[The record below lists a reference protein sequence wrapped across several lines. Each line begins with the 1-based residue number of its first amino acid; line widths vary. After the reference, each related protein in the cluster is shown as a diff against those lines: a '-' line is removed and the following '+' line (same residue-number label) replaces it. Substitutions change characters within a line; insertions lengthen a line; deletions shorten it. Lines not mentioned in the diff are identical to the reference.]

1 MLRKLLTAAAVSAL
15 ALPATA
21 GARTLTTIET
31 PSVNVD
37 PSKVRFNGSEHPR
50 RLRANVLLPDGYDGK
65 RRFPVLYLLHGAGD
79 AYDSWADPELGNVL
93 KTAKDLQAIIVMPEG
108 DTGFY
113 TNWWNGGRRG
123 DPGWERFYLEE
134 LIPLVERRYRVRP
147 GRRWHAAA
155 GLSMGGFGAT
165 YLASQLPGYFGSAA
179 TFSGFVS
186 HQRPQAVEGLRL
198 VAGVAYEEIFGPVDG
213 FYATG
218 HNPPRLVD
226 NLLSTRLYVTVGNG
240 VSDQDTDP
248 GAVTAGGVAEA
259 ELDEQARELV
269 RAARAAGVD
278 TTHVPLNGVHSWP
291 YWRRHLRDAI
301 AWGLFRPV
309 PEAPSFWTYRTVTQR
324 GEAWALA
331 YSFAAAPSEVVTL
344 ERTGRRL
351 LGFGLRHDHRAQ
363 RRAVRVHRPAAVRP
377 PVPAA
382 HLRPPGG
389 DREAAARAPG
399 PHHEGAGAGH
409 AQGGGGAPPGEPGSG
424 VHRATPSSADEPP
437 WPGEPP
443 LSAPGQA
450 RRAPPAGPRDG
461 PAPDRQAP
469 AGGPGQGASLSS

>member
-1 MLRKLLTAAAVSAL
+1 MLRRLLIAAVAAL

-21 GARTLTTIET
+21 GAKMLTTIDT

-37 PSKVRFNGSEHPR
+37 PSKVKFNGSDHPG

-93 KTAKDLQAIIVMPEG
+93 ETAKELDAIIVMPEG

-123 DPGWERFYLEE
+123 APGWERFYLDE
-134 LIPLVERRYRVRP
+134 LIPLVQKRYRVRP

-165 YLASQLPGYFGSAA
+165 FLATQLPGYFGSAA

-226 NLLSTRLYVTVGNG
+226 NLWSTRLYVTVGNG

-248 GAVTAGGVAEA
+248 GAVTVGGVAEA
-259 ELDEQARELV
+259 ELDEQAKELV
-269 RAARAAGVD
+269 TAARGAGVD
-278 TTHVPLNGVHSWP
+278 TTYVPLNGVHSWP

-301 AWGLFRPV
+301 AWGFFRPV
-309 PEAPSFWTYRTVTQR
+309 PEAPSFWTYRTVAQR
-324 GEAWALA
+324 GEAWGLG
-331 YSFAAAPSEVVTL
+331 YSLAAAPSEVVTL

-351 LGFGLRHDHRAQ
+351 RGSGSGTITVRNAARCGFAARLPFDRALPRRTCGRLGVAVRPRRLRLGRTTRLRVRVTRRVGAERLPVSRARVSIG
-363 RRAVRVHRPAAVRP
+363 RRAVRTNRHGRAILRYRPRGRPGARRLRVRAVGLRPIARRLRAVR
-377 PVPAA
+377 VRAA
-382 HLRPPGG
+382 G
-389 DREAAARAPG
+389 
-399 PHHEGAGAGH
+399 
-409 AQGGGGAPPGEPGSG
+409 
-424 VHRATPSSADEPP
+424 
-437 WPGEPP
+437 
-443 LSAPGQA
+443 
-450 RRAPPAGPRDG
+450 
-461 PAPDRQAP
+461 
-469 AGGPGQGASLSS
+469 